1 MANTT
6 KPFSAQ
12 ISHMQYVAK
21 QLGYGNEVVER
32 LGKAEN
38 MTQAQ
43 NIMIDARR
51 KSD

>member
-1 MANTT
+1 MAKTI
-6 KPFSAQ
+6 KPFSAE
-12 ISHMQYVAK
+12 ISHMQYVAR

-51 KSD
+51 KSG